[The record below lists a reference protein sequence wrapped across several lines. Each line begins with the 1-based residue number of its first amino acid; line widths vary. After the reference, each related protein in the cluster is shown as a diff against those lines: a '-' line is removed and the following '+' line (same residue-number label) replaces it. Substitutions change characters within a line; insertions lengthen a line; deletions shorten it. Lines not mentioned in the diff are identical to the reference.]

1 MSYTTRCPA
10 CGTTFKV
17 VPDQLK
23 ISDGWVRCGHCADV
37 FDATLYLETWVPPTP
52 STVESALADSPPPG
66 ADSTVVEG
74 GAGRGAAG
82 PVAAQARPAGPTAD
96 SGNPASPPSAPGPL
110 QPDVR
115 QPAEAAPLG
124 NASANAGKAVPL
136 PNTEKPQVDR
146 VGESGPHALAR
157 SGVETPAVKPAEAE
171 FLTDLQRFAKRSAA
185 DDAPARELPVR
196 LPRSP
201 QRSRPAAE
209 PETPA
214 PKESTA
220 TSGEASAARSPAGGV
235 APVDA
240 KPPAERA
247 TPTPEARVP
256 TSPTAA
262 PESAAV
268 AAEPE
273 FIQKARRKAY
283 WESPAMRATLM
294 SGVLLLALLWLAQWS
309 LYERNRLVAWR
320 PALQPVFESACGV
333 LGCAVEPVRSIDD
346 IVIDSTALVRRLGNF
361 YSFDLVLKNRSS
373 IALAVPALELTL
385 TDAAENVISRR
396 VFLPQDMPGAPAQL
410 AAGGSLSVSLRL
422 SIAVGD
428 SMPMS
433 GYRALVFYP

>member
-23 ISDGWVRCGHCADV
+23 ISDGWVRCGHCTDV
-37 FDATLYLETWVPPTP
+37 FDATLYLETWVPPAK
-52 STVESALADSPPPG
+52 STTDSTSVDPPPTG
-66 ADSTVVEG
+66 SGSAVAEG
-74 GAGRGAAG
+74 GMGQGTAGS
-82 PVAAQARPAGPTAD
+82 QATQDRPAVAPSDARD
-96 SGNPASPPSAPGPL
+96 PAPQPGNVA
-110 QPDVR
+110 VR
-115 QPAEAAPLG
+115 
-124 NASANAGKAVPL
+124 AGKTSPA
-136 PNTEKPQVDR
+136 PNEPKPQVDR
-146 VGESGPHALAR
+146 DRESDLDSSLRVGR
-157 SGVETPAVKPAEAE
+157 ETSAVKPAEAE
-171 FLTDLQRFAKRSAA
+171 FLTDLQRFAKRSTADGIGSKPTPGAA
-185 DDAPARELPVR
+185 DDTPAGELAVR

-201 QRSRPAAE
+201 QRGRPAAK
-209 PETPA
+209 PGA
-214 PKESTA
+214 PVPRESTA
-220 TSGEASAARSPAGGV
+220 TSGASAGVRSPAGGEV
-235 APVDA
+235 RGDLE
-240 KPPAERA
+240 PPAGRA
-247 TPTPEARVP
+247 TPKPEAQVP
-256 TSPTAA
+256 LSPTAA
-262 PESAAV
+262 PDGAAV
-268 AAEPE
+268 VAEPE

-283 WESPAMRATLM
+283 WESPSMRAALT
-294 SGVLLLALLWLAQWS
+294 SGALLLALLWLAQWG
-309 LYERNRLVAWR
+309 LHERNRLVAWR

-333 LGCAVEPVRSIDD
+333 LGCALEPVRSIDD

-373 IALAVPALELTL
+373 MALAVPALELTL